1 MRRII
6 FGIILVGIAVS
17 AVAQMLM
24 QPSAESDALFA
35 AGVDLYNKGK
45 YREAIPL
52 FAKSDSLDK
61 AQLDS
66 TSNRRDYSS
75 MCSPPATTNLATLPL
90 PPVLMPTIN
99 LLQ

>member
-1 MRRII
+1 MMRRLL
-6 FGIILVGIAVS
+6 FGFILAVMAVS

-24 QPSAESDALFA
+24 QPSAEALFA
-35 AGVDLYNKGK
+35 AGVDLYNAGK

-66 TSNRRDYSS
+66 TSNRRD
-75 MCSPPATTNLATLPL
+75 
-90 PPVLMPTIN
+90 
-99 LLQ
+99 